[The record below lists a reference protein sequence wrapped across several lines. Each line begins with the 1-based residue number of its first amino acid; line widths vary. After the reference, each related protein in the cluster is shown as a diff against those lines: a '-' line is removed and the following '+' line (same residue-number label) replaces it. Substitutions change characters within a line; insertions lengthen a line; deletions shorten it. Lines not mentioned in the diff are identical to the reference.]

1 MPEPGYL
8 RVADTAA
15 ALAALT
21 RYGPSAR
28 LIAGGTDLVNLIK
41 EGIERPDVLVDIGRL
56 PLDTVRAD
64 GDGLWIGAL
73 TTMSAAAGHPEL
85 RSGYPAVAEALELS
99 ASPQIRNAATI
110 GGNLLQRTRC
120 PYFRAET
127 KLPCNKR
134 QPGSGCAASAGH
146 DRTLAVIGGSD
157 ACRACHPSDLAVA
170 LVALDAELTTESP
183 RGSRTLPLARLY
195 LLPGDAPERE
205 TVLEPDEIIVAVR
218 VPSSPAAARSGY
230 LKVRE
235 RASYEFA
242 LVSAAV
248 AVETDGALIRDVRIA
263 LGGVAPRPWRLYE
276 VERRLVGRE
285 LTEPVVREALASAL
299 DEARPL
305 KSNGFK
311 IELARRS
318 TRRALLELRDRG
330 VVRT

>member
-21 RYGPSAR
+21 RHGPSAR

-73 TTMSAAAGHPEL
+73 TTMSAAAGHPAL

-170 LVALDAELTTESP
+170 LVALDAEPHHRIPAGRPHPAAGAALPPAGRRPGT
-183 RGSRTLPLARLY
+183 GDRTGTRRDHRRRQGA
-195 LLPGDAPERE
+195 
-205 TVLEPDEIIVAVR
+205 VL
-218 VPSSPAAARSGY
+218 PAAARSGY

-263 LGGVAPRPWRLYE
+263 LGGVAPGPGGCTR
-276 VERRLVGRE
+276 
-285 LTEPVVREALASAL
+285 
-299 DEARPL
+299 
-305 KSNGFK
+305 SNDAWWEG
-311 IELARRS
+311 S
-318 TRRALLELRDRG
+318 
-330 VVRT
+330 